1 MTADSDKDIEA
12 LKAVGHI
19 CAETLHKMMHAAH
32 AGMTTRELDAEGRR
46 LLEHAGARSAPEVAY
61 HYPGATCISVVP
73 VIAHGIPGDYVLKGG
88 DLIHIDVSAERD
100 GYFGDTGAS
109 LWISDE
115 EDWAQPDAEVKRLLE
130 ATRATL
136 SSALRSVRA
145 GRPLNVIGR
154 SVQQEAQRRGY
165 NVIYELTGHGIGRSL
180 HEDPGEI
187 WNFYNPRD
195 RRVLKDGQVLAIEP
209 FLTTGQGRIVEERD
223 GWSLRMAD
231 NALVAQFEHT
241 IIVTRGEPIILTQ

>member
-1 MTADSDKDIEA
+1 MTADSESDIRA
-12 LKAVGHI
+12 LRAIGHI
-19 CAETLHKMMHAAH
+19 CAETLHKMMRAARP
-32 AGMTTRELDAEGRR
+32 GTTTRDLDERGRR
-46 LLEHAGARSAPEVAY
+46 LLEQAGARSAPEVAY
-61 HYPGATCISVVP
+61 HYPGATCISVAP
-73 VIAHGIPGDYVLKGG
+73 VIAHGIPGDYVLKQG
-88 DLIHIDVSAERD
+88 DLIHIDVSAEQG

-115 EDWAQPDAEVKRLLE
+115 EDAARADPDLKRLLE

-136 SSALRSVRA
+136 TKALGAVRA
-145 GRPLNVIGR
+145 GRPLNGIGR
-154 SVQQEAQRRGY
+154 TVQQEAQKRGY
-165 NVIYELTGHGIGRSL
+165 NVIYELTGHGIGRKL

-195 RRVLKDGQVLAIEP
+195 HRILKEGQVLAIEP
-209 FLTTGQGRIVEERD
+209 FLTTGQGRIVQERD

-231 NALVAQFEHT
+231 DALGAQFEHT

>member
-1 MTADSDKDIEA
+1 MTADSDQDIEA
-12 LKAVGHI
+12 LKAIGHI
-19 CAETLHKMMHAAH
+19 CAETLHKMMHAAR
-32 AGMTTRELDAEGRR
+32 AGMTTRELDAQGRH
-46 LLEHAGARSAPEVAY
+46 LLEQAGARSAPEVAY
-61 HYPGATCISVVP
+61 HYPGATCISVAP

-88 DLIHIDVSAERD
+88 DLIHIDVSAEKD

-109 LWISDE
+109 LWISDGQ
-115 EDWAQPDAEVKRLLE
+115 DRSGPDTEVKRLLE

-136 SSALRSVRA
+136 ATALKSARA
-145 GRPLNVIGR
+145 GRPLNLIGR
-154 SVQQEAQRRGY
+154 SIQQEAQKRGY

-180 HEDPGEI
+180 HEDPGEV

-231 NALVAQFEHT
+231 NALGAQFEHT